1 MRIPFIRPSLG
12 REEIEAA
19 KRILRSGKTGG
30 GGAVTKRVEKQM
42 QALFGTRFALL
53 TTSCTH
59 SIELAMMVLG
69 IGPGDEVICPSFT
82 FVSTANAIVRQG
94 ARPVF
99 AEIDQKTLNIAP
111 EDIERKITKFTRA
124 IIPVHYAGIACEM
137 DRIKAIC
144 RKHSLFLI
152 EDAAQGVG
160 AKYKDKYLGT
170 IGDIG
175 CYSFHITKNIVCGEG
190 GAFLTQRKGLFRK
203 AEILREKGTNRSQFL
218 RGEVDKYSWIDVGSS
233 YVPSDLLAAVLEQQL
248 KKLEEIT
255 RRRRMI
261 FSRYL
266 AGLRPL
272 EKMGKI
278 FLPVVP
284 PDCQS
289 NGHIVYFRLRGPGR
303 RDACMN
309 SLRKKGIEASFHYV
323 PLHSSP
329 YGRRVLGYKP
339 GDFPITERVAQSLV
353 RLPIYAGMTKKE
365 QDFVIKAVYGVL
377 A

>member
-1 MRIPFIRPSLG
+1 MHIPFIKPSLG
-12 REEIEAA
+12 QEEIEAA
-19 KRILRSGKTGG
+19 KKILRSGKI
-30 GGAVTKRVEKQM
+30 GGAGKVTERVEKQM

-94 ARPVF
+94 AKPVF
-99 AEIDQKTLNIAP
+99 AEIDEKTLNIAP
-111 EDIERKITKFTRA
+111 EDIERRITKFTRA
-124 IIPVHYAGIACEM
+124 IIPVHYAGVACEM
-137 DRIKAIC
+137 DKIKTIC
-144 RKHSLFLI
+144 QRHNLFLI

-160 AKYKDKYLGT
+160 ARYRDKYLGT

-190 GAFLTQRKGLFRK
+190 GAFLTQRKGLFRR

-218 RGEVDKYSWIDVGSS
+218 RGEIDKYSWIDMGSS
-233 YVPSDLLAAVLEQQL
+233 YVPSDLLAAILEEQL
-248 KKLEEIT
+248 KKLAEIT

-266 AGLRPL
+266 ARLRPL
-272 EKMGKI
+272 EKKGKI

-289 NGHIVYFRLRGPGR
+289 NGHIACFRLSDPGR
-303 RDACMN
+303 RAACIN

-329 YGRRVLGYKP
+329 YGRRALGYKR
-339 GDFPITERVAQSLV
+339 GDFPITERVAKALV

-365 QDFVIKAVYGVL
+365 QDFVIKVVYKAL
-377 A
+377 T